1 MLTDISPW
9 QDARDVQYTAFLVTF
24 MADTSGHCI
33 SADLMSRAFQMRLKS
48 FKGTKRANIFYML
61 FEINRMR
68 PSAIRNALSQYTG
81 AKITLIR
88 LDYETG
94 FPDDEHGIDVY
105 VNKKFRE
112 KDGLEYEIKRTV
124 PFGLIT
130 DDSRK
135 KSKNYFEW
143 SQKDAARLENE
154 EENARLHLECAVQ
167 DAVMNENPSDFV
179 SSEVSQSLGNVKPS
193 PAINSFTLTNHA
205 KMVSK
210 LRRSLDIAMTPQA
223 IKPSG
228 PKNQRGSRKMN
239 STNVASQGEQFSFVS
254 EAIQEYDTFL
264 QKTQRR
270 FEQKN

>member
-1 MLTDISPW
+1 MTLITNPAGHVIDG
-9 QDARDVQYTAFLVTF
+9 DA
-24 MADTSGHCI
+24 
-33 SADLMSRAFQMRLKS
+33 MSRAFDMKLKC
-48 FKGTKRANIFYML
+48 FHGTTRATICYMH
-61 FEINRMR
+61 FEVNRMR
-68 PSAIRNALSQYTG
+68 PSHFRDSLSKYQG
-81 AKITLIR
+81 AELSLIK
-88 LDYETG
+88 LDYQTG
-94 FPDDEHGIDVY
+94 LPDDSKDDLF
-105 VNKKFRE
+105 VNKRFKIGNTNR
-112 KDGLEYEIKRTV
+112 LEFDIKATV
-124 PFGLIT
+124 PYGLIN
-130 DDSRK
+130 DDRRK
-135 KSKNYFEW
+135 RSNNYFEW
-143 SQKDAARLENE
+143 THKDAARLENE

-179 SSEVSQSLGNVKPS
+179 SSEVSQSLGNVKPL

-254 EAIQEYDTFL
+254 EAIQDYDTFL